1 MDQELLWLV
10 LLLLAFPFIA
20 IMALVLSLH
29 QRSRLQH
36 LEARLDGTEAAL
48 FRLRQEYKA
57 LAEGRA
63 SPASSPLSAE
73 TPDETESAQPPPQ
86 TGKTEP
92 ETSVPDHAL
101 PVPPPLPLPFGRRKG
116 ADSAISFG
124 GGETPLGTAPL
135 AAAKAAF
142 AKGFEEKIGARWSV
156 WVGGLA
162 LALGGV
168 FLVRFA
174 VEENLL
180 GPIGRVMLGLLLA
193 AILLATGEVLRRAD
207 NRRVAEQPVTPEPE
221 GEEATFPGPARSR
234 RTLLPSIPATLTA
247 AGTMTAFGSIYAA
260 YELYALI
267 SPVTAFVLLALT
279 GIATVFAALLHGPA
293 LAALGFVGAALT
305 PFLIITNNPNAFGV
319 AILISA
325 VGASA
330 LVVARARYWRWLA
343 LLSIAG
349 MGAWGFTLL
358 LALVPQA
365 VPATGLLGLV
375 LLALTALLLSPGLFY
390 GPPADGR
397 RLDAISC
404 LAATITLALGAL
416 AAVDDGTIPTSAL
429 AIFLL
434 LGLGALVLSWR
445 APATSLVV
453 PALAVMAPLLS
464 AQWPLPPPPGTALA
478 APGPM
483 AGVVAELPGPSL
495 ASFLL
500 YSIGVGGVLFLAGL
514 AGAWRKNRRMALVWA
529 AAAAIGPVLMMIAAY
544 ARLTGLEESPPF
556 ALAGLVLALLFTFA
570 SEALTR
576 HGRLAAAAIFAAG
589 AVVNLALGLAF
600 ALEKGWLTV
609 GLALA
614 ALGVAWVSTLRPL
627 PGLRQLSAALGLV
640 VLGRVMWMPS
650 IAGDMLSTTP
660 IFNWLLWG
668 YGVPTL
674 AFAAAARLLARKG
687 DDWSRRVLESLSL
700 VFAILLAALEAH
712 HYAHGGTI
720 SVEEAGTGNQLFQS
734 GLLSTLYG
742 AYALGLIRLAR
753 ISARP
758 FFRLLASV
766 VAALA
771 AVLALGSLLWANPFA
786 TEQNVGGPIINDLLT
801 GYALPALLALL
812 IARELPENRPRL
824 RLGVLASALVLGLA
838 WLTFEISRLFQG
850 PVLRVE
856 TISAMEWYAWSAAW
870 LGVGI
875 ALLLAGL
882 ALRSRG
888 LRLAS
893 AAVTGITVAKV
904 FLSDM
909 ADLEGALRAF
919 SFIGLGVVLVGMGW
933 LYQRLL
939 TSPTQTD
946 ADSPG

>member
-1 MDQELLWLV
+1 MDQELLWL
-10 LLLLAFPFIA
+10 LLVLLAFPFIA
-20 IMALVLSLH
+20 IVALVIALQQRNRLH
-29 QRSRLQH
+29 R
-36 LEARLDGTEAAL
+36 LEARLEGAETAL
-48 FRLRQEYKA
+48 FRLRQQYEA
-57 LAEGRA
+57 QPEGRTSLA
-63 SPASSPLSAE
+63 SAPRPAEMPGEIA
-73 TPDETESAQPPPQ
+73 AAPPPEQ
-86 TGKTEP
+86 DGNTEP
-92 ETSVPDHAL
+92 EMTAL
-101 PVPPPLPLPFGRRKG
+101 EQSLLIPPPLPFGRRKATG
-116 ADSAISFG
+116 SDSNSNTF
-124 GGETPLGTAPL
+124 E
-135 AAAKAAF
+135 AAKAAF
-142 AKGFEEKIGARWSV
+142 AKGFEEKIGARWTV

-180 GPIGRVMLGLLLA
+180 GPAGRVTLGLLLA
-193 AILLATGEVLRRAD
+193 IVLLAAGDVLRRAD
-207 NRRVAEQPVTPEPE
+207 NRRNAAQPLALPPDDEEQPADAPS
-221 GEEATFPGPARSR
+221 RSSHA
-234 RTLLPSIPATLTA
+234 LLPSIPATLTA

-267 SPVTAFVLLALT
+267 SPALAFVLLALT
-279 GIATVFAALLHGPA
+279 GITTVFAALLHGPA

-305 PFLIITNNPNAFGV
+305 PFLITSDDPNAFGV

-330 LVVARARYWRWLA
+330 LVVARVRYWRWLA
-343 LLSIAG
+343 MLSIAG
-349 MGAWGFTLL
+349 MGAWGLTLL
-358 LALVPQA
+358 MFLVPQA
-365 VPATGLLGLV
+365 VPATGFLGLAMLV
-375 LLALTALLLSPGLFY
+375 LTALLLAPGLFF
-390 GPPADGR
+390 GPPAQGR

-404 LAATITLALGAL
+404 LAVTVALALGAL

-429 AIFLL
+429 VIFLL
-434 LGLGALVLSWR
+434 LGLGALALSWR
-445 APATSLVV
+445 APATSLAA
-453 PALAVMAPLLS
+453 PALALMAPLLS
-464 AQWPLPPPPGTALA
+464 AQWPLPPPPAMALA

-500 YSIGVGGVLFLAGL
+500 YSIGVGGVLFLVGL
-514 AGAWRKNRRMALVWA
+514 VGAWRKNRRMALVWA
-529 AAAAIGPVLMMIAAY
+529 AAAAIGPVLMLIAAY
-544 ARLTGLEESPPF
+544 ARLTGLEDSPPF
-556 ALAGLVLALLFTFA
+556 ALAGLVLALLFTFT

-576 HGRLAAAAIFAAG
+576 HGHLSAAAIFAAG
-589 AVVNLALGLAF
+589 AVVSLALALAF

-614 ALGVAWVSTLRPL
+614 ALGAAWVSTLRPL
-627 PGLRQLSAALGLV
+627 PGLRQLSAGLGLV
-640 VLGRVMWMPS
+640 VLGRVMWLPT
-650 IAGDMLSTTP
+650 IAGDALGATP

-668 YGVPTL
+668 YGVPAL
-674 AFAAAARLLARKG
+674 AFAAAAHLLARKNG
-687 DDWSRRVLESLSL
+687 EKADDWSRRVLESLSL
-700 VFAILLAALEAH
+700 VFAILLAALEVH
-712 HYAHGGTI
+712 HYAHGATM
-720 SVEEAGTGNQLFQS
+720 SVEDAATGSRLFQT
-734 GLLSTLYG
+734 GLLSTLYA

-753 ISARP
+753 VTARP
-758 FFRLLASV
+758 FFRLLAIV

-771 AVLALGSLLWANPFA
+771 TVLALGSLLWANPFA
-786 TEQNVGGPIINDLLT
+786 TLQNVGGPIINDLLT

-812 IARELPENRPRL
+812 IARELPENRARL
-824 RLGVLASALVLGLA
+824 RLGVQAGALVLGLA
-838 WLTFEISRLFQG
+838 WLTFEISSLFQG

-882 ALRSRG
+882 ALRSRS

-893 AAVTGITVAKV
+893 ATVTGITVAKV

-919 SFIGLGVVLVGMGW
+919 SFIGLGVALVGMGW

-939 TSPTQTD
+939 TPTARTD
-946 ADSPG
+946 DNSPG